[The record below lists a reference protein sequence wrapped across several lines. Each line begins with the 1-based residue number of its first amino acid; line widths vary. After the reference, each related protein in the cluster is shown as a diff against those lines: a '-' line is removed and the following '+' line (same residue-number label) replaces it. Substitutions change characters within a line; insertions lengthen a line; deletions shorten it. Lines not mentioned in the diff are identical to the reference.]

1 MVKSI
6 RKATTKNTNM
16 PEKANSKKSDNSLS
30 TLSDIKPS
38 CLKLLVN
45 PIKANFN
52 ENFSLNISP
61 KSMN

>member
-1 MVKSI
+1 M
-6 RKATTKNTNM
+6 NM

-38 CLKLLVN
+38 FLKLLVN

-52 ENFSLNISP
+52 EKFSWNISP